1 VVLDQE
7 PVNGSPGS
15 AGDLLE
21 QILERLH
28 EAGPVRGARWR
39 TVTEKLDETRQDQ
52 TKQGQTMTTPK
63 QKEWKFSPSEVTM
76 PLVEIAKCCWLRN

>member
-1 VVLDQE
+1 MILGSRAGNWVTRI
-7 PVNGSPGS
+7 GRRSPGTDTGTFGHGWTS
-15 AGDLLE
+15 
-21 QILERLH
+21 Q
-28 EAGPVRGARWR
+28 RG
-39 TVTEKLDETRQDQ
+39 TTKVTGRLDETRQDQ